1 MKIEEE
7 DEKEDEDDFLVR
19 RHATPR
25 GATRNE
31 NGVGL
36 GLGLRLGL
44 GREVG
49 IFWSGR
55 AKKKIHRKRPENP
68 GMRCSAMG

>member
-1 MKIEEE
+1 MKIEGE

-31 NGVGL
+31 NGRAPSL
-36 GLGLRLGL
+36 GD
-44 GREVG
+44 
-49 IFWSGR
+49 
-55 AKKKIHRKRPENP
+55 AAAPY
-68 GMRCSAMG
+68 SA